1 MLKISF
7 NTGDKDPISRRA
19 LNIKHW
25 HLMCVLYKR
34 KRLHNTSSTK
44 PTTTIRS
51 TQAGNSQYHGI
62 LNFSNYPCTQ
72 RHSIRN
78 SPFSAPRKFW
88 KIFDSHFSS
97 NHSYYLLFITQ
108 ISFVVLP
115 KNSII
120 CFLILNTTLIR
131 PVVSYA
137 AEAWTLTKKEEQTLL
152 IFERKIFRR
161 MYDPKY

>member
-1 MLKISF
+1 LRCHGRKHSRENCLQYLMLKISF

-78 SPFSAPRKFW
+78 SPFSAPRNSEKSS
-88 KIFDSHFSS
+88 IPILALTIVTICFSLHKY
-97 NHSYYLLFITQ
+97 HSSCCLKTLLFA
-108 ISFVVLP
+108 F
-115 KNSII
+115 
-120 CFLILNTTLIR
+120 
-131 PVVSYA
+131 
-137 AEAWTLTKKEEQTLL
+137 
-152 IFERKIFRR
+152 
-161 MYDPKY
+161 